1 MQQWTWAALAATV
14 TVLAAGGAARAAVSL
29 PSIFS
34 EGMVLQR
41 DVKVPVWGA
50 ADRGEK
56 VTVTVYDRDK
66 VLAEAEATAAADGTW
81 RVELDPLPTGGR
93 YTLLVQGSENMVM
106 FTNVLVGEVWLVCGQ
121 SNMMF
126 PVESSSARDE
136 AVADRHKYPNIRV
149 ALIGRR
155 KPHEVTEPQ
164 TDTKGY
170 WGPVKWEDATYTVP
184 RSSRTDVPGS
194 SSAVSCYFAR
204 ELYDYLDG
212 KVPVGML
219 EVGAIQRVES
229 WVDEKTVKQTPQLA
243 PLAGKPY
250 PHATSRS
257 FNANVAPLAP
267 YAMRGAIYYQGE
279 MNAGDGVTY
288 RHGLEGLIHSWRKAW
303 GREDMPFLIV
313 QLPGFIKHEQERHE
327 LDMDEEILAEFKGRN
342 VDHGFCDVREAQLRV
357 AESTPDAWMAVTID
371 LGEPFNIHPP
381 RKKPVAERLFR
392 LARKHVYGDENVV
405 AESPVPESVR
415 PSDVGLRITFRN
427 VGEGLKVR
435 GEALKGFEVAGADG
449 KFVEAKAEIVAPDAV
464 AVSAASVEN
473 PQAVRY
479 AWRGYPPVTLYN
491 SAGLPTSPFR
501 HPIPSDEAE

>member
-1 MQQWTWAALAATV
+1 MQQWTWAALAATAA
-14 TVLAAGGAARAAVSL
+14 VLAAGGVSRAAVRL

-50 ADRGEK
+50 AEAGEK

-66 VLAEAEATAAADGTW
+66 VLAKAETAAAPDGTW

-93 YTLLVQGSENMVM
+93 YTLLVQGAENMVM
-106 FTNVLVGEVWLVCGQ
+106 FTDVLVGEVWLVCGQ

-126 PVESSSARDE
+126 PVESSAARDE
-136 AVADRHKYPNIRV
+136 AVAERHKYPNIRV
-149 ALIGRR
+149 AAIGRR

-164 TDTKGY
+164 TDTEGY
-170 WGPVKWEDATYTVP
+170 WGPVKWEHATYTVP

-194 SSAVSCYFAR
+194 SSAVSYYFAR
-204 ELYDYLDG
+204 ELYDYLGG

-229 WVDEKTVKQTPQLA
+229 WVDEQTVKQTPQLA

-257 FNANVAPLAP
+257 FNANIAPLAP
-267 YAMRGAIYYQGE
+267 YPVRGAIYYQGE
-279 MNAGDGVTY
+279 MNAGDGATY
-288 RHGLEGLIHSWRKAW
+288 GHGLTGLIRSWRKAW

-327 LDMDEEILAEFKGRN
+327 LDMDEAILAKFRGRN
-342 VDHGFCDVREAQLRV
+342 VDHGFCDVREAQLCV
-357 AESTPDAWMAVTID
+357 AETVSRTWMAVTID

-381 RKKPVAERLFR
+381 RKKPVAGRLFR
-392 LARKHVYGDENVV
+392 LARKHVYGDDDVV
-405 AESPVPESVR
+405 ADSPVPESVR
-415 PSDVGLRITFRN
+415 PSDGGLRITFRN

-435 GEALKGFEVAGADG
+435 GDSLEGFELAGEDG
-449 KFVEAKAEIVAPDAV
+449 KWVEAKAEIVAPDAV
-464 AVSAASVEN
+464 KVSAGSAAG

-491 SAGLPTSPFR
+491 SADLPATPFR
-501 HPIPSDEAE
+501 RPVPAKETK